1 MNAVLTGDIVNSTTL
16 QAPVIH
22 DLLRHLEAVLAGSQ
36 FEFFRGDSLQAYFED
51 PAAALRAAMRCR
63 TAALSI
69 MLDGQEIMADVRV
82 SIGIGSVELP
92 IRDLATARGE
102 AFLLSG
108 RALDALGKS
117 AGTIIMVDGSKLT
130 NLCLD
135 VMSDYINS
143 VFRQL
148 TPKQA
153 EVIHLLLAGLNQQ
166 QVAETLKRSKSTISQ
181 HATAGKWDE
190 LEKILSDYEKLTQL
204 ISS

>member
-1 MNAVLTGDIVNSTTL
+1 MKAVLTGDIVNSTTL
-16 QAPVIH
+16 QASVVH
-22 DLLRHLEAVLAGSQ
+22 DLLRHLEAVLDGSQ
-36 FEFFRGDSLQAYFED
+36 FEFFRGDSLQAYFEN
-51 PAAALRAAMRCR
+51 PAVALRVAMRCR

-69 MLDGQEIMADVRV
+69 MVEGQEIMADVRV
-82 SIGIGSVELP
+82 SIGIGGVELP
-92 IRDLATARGE
+92 VRDLATARGE

>member
-1 MNAVLTGDIVNSTTL
+1 MNAVLTGDIVNSTTM

-22 DLLRHLEAVLAGSQ
+22 DLLRHLESVLAGSQ

-51 PAAALRAAMRCR
+51 PAPALRVAMRCR
-63 TAALSI
+63 TAAISI
-69 MLDGQEIMADVRV
+69 MAEGQEIMADVRV
-82 SIGIGSVELP
+82 SIGIGNVEVP
-92 IRDLATARGE
+92 VRDLATARGE

-143 VFRQL
+143 IFRQL

-204 ISS
+204 IPS

>member
-1 MNAVLTGDIVNSTTL
+1 
-16 QAPVIH
+16 
-22 DLLRHLEAVLAGSQ
+22 
-36 FEFFRGDSLQAYFED
+36 
-51 PAAALRAAMRCR
+51 
-63 TAALSI
+63 